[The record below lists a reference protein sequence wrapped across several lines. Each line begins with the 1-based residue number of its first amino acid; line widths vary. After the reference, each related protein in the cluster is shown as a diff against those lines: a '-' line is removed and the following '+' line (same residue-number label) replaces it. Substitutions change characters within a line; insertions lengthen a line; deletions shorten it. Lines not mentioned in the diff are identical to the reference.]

1 MARTK
6 PQEIIR
12 RTAVAQ
18 RQAEVPVLAVQA
30 DQAPAMS
37 AGALSRTAA
46 AVLSRVSD
54 SVNSAMISNSREQF
68 SDAASQRMQEDAEG
82 TPRQTEDF
90 VAKQSESWRRGYLKA
105 DGIIRVRDW
114 QIEAAK
120 EIAKAEPGDDI
131 EPILK
136 EKLAALTQN
145 PEFQD
150 PQVRRALMPVAQRAA
165 QQIRQQWQADS
176 MREMLVRQKESLTA
190 IIRDGI
196 KNGSFLTEDGMGGLY
211 AMLDQE
217 EYAYLSKRDVD
228 ELYVEAAKEEL
239 AAGNRNPSDILA
251 FLEKPR
257 RDGQPGLMNTEHG
270 AELRAAAAAGS
281 RVIAQRLDEAR
292 KQAMAEAEW
301 TLQGL
306 ADRGQLTHKAIDQ
319 WADKFGL
326 EGGDLQQFKRY
337 WNNQQEQ
344 TLRRWEQEAKERA
357 REERIRKL
365 VAGGNPYDV
374 SDADLKKQAGKEWEE
389 TPQAQRGALIQKWA
403 RHGIAIPQLER
414 ILKRADPAFQQ
425 NFEQAATLYEQLR
438 RVSPRYADTV
448 AGGEAAAMLDQYLYD
463 TRRGGQSHQEAAR
476 VLTQPKREA
485 DEARA
490 VIGDTWK
497 SGIKDYLEIDG
508 KPRDPR
514 ELHRIRQEAERIAS
528 RGGIS
533 GEAAIR
539 AAVGQIDAQRTTI
552 NGRRVPNIGM
562 PQGAEP
568 AVDELVKTV
577 ARKLGRDPEELSAL
591 PNPRNPGQWQIV
603 GPDNW
608 IVADPDTGR
617 PIGFDPRAIAAQH
630 HRWRGDLAESKARRL
645 TEDRGRDR
653 WLEDSRRAQQA
664 RAPRQDAEVP
674 ALLARPGNQQSAQQ
688 RPYALPKFDLNQ
700 AMPAQ
705 RGAAAPPNTPE
716 VPEDFLE
723 YLTRK

>member
-6 PQEIIR
+6 YQEIIR

-30 DQAPAMS
+30 DQEPAMS
-37 AGALSRTAA
+37 AGALSKTAA
-46 AVLSRVSD
+46 AVLSRVSGTI
-54 SVNSAMISNSREQF
+54 NSQMISKSRDEYA
-68 SDAASQRMQEDAEG
+68 DAASQRMQEDAEG
-82 TPRQTEDF
+82 TPRQTEEF
-90 VAKQSESWRRGYLKA
+90 VAQQSEAWRRGYLKA
-105 DGIIRVRDW
+105 DGIIRIRDW

-120 EIAKAEPGDDI
+120 ELAKAEPGEDI
-131 EPILK
+131 EPLLK
-136 EKLAALTQN
+136 ERMAALTQH

-150 PQVRRALMPVAQRAA
+150 PQVRKALMPVAQRAA

-176 MREMLVRQKESLTA
+176 MREMLERQKESLTA

-196 KNGSFLTEDGMGGLY
+196 KSGAFLTSEGMDGLY

-257 RDGQPGLMNTEHG
+257 GDGQPGLMNTEHG
-270 AELRAAAAAGS
+270 AELRAAADAGA
-281 RVIAQRLDEAR
+281 RVIAQRIDEAR

-301 TLQGL
+301 TLQSL
-306 ADRGQLTHKAIDQ
+306 ADRGQLTKGAIDQ
-319 WADKFGL
+319 WANKFGL
-326 EGGDLQQFKRY
+326 EGGELLQFKRY
-337 WNNQQEQ
+337 WNNQQEA

-365 VAGGNPYDV
+365 VAGGNPYEV
-374 SDADLKKQAGKEWEE
+374 SDADLKKQAGAEWDA

-403 RHGIAIPQLER
+403 RLGIPIPQLER

-438 RVSPRYADTV
+438 KVSPRYADTV

-463 TRRGGQSHQEAAR
+463 TKRGGQSHQEASR
-476 VLTQPKREA
+476 VLTQPRREA
-485 DEARA
+485 EEAR
-490 VIGDTWK
+490 VVVGDAWK
-497 SGIKDYLEIDG
+497 DAIKDYAEIDG

-514 ELHRIRQEAERIAS
+514 ELYRIRQEAERIAS
-528 RGGIS
+528 RGGVT

-539 AAVGQIDAQRTTI
+539 AAVGQIDAQRTVI

-568 AVDELVKTV
+568 AVDELIQAV
-577 ARKLGRDPEELSAL
+577 ARKLGRDPDELSAL

-608 IVADPDTGR
+608 LIPDPDTGR
-617 PIGFDPRAIAAQH
+617 AIGFDPRAIAAQH
-630 HRWRGDLAESKARRL
+630 QRWKGDLAEYRARR
-645 TEDRGRDR
+645 EAEQRGRDPWR
-653 WLEDSRRAQQA
+653 ESQDAVRRLREARSLEVPVTIARPSGP
-664 RAPRQDAEVP
+664 RAPAYQPFQLDLSKPLVP
-674 ALLARPGNQQSAQQ
+674 GGR
-688 RPYALPKFDLNQ
+688 
-700 AMPAQ
+700 
-705 RGAAAPPNTPE
+705 AAAPQPTTATAPG